1 MFNRLQ
7 DLSPSDL
14 QGKRV
19 LVREDYNVPM
29 SNGKI
34 DDDSRIV
41 ASLPT
46 LRFLVEAGAKVIVV
60 SHFGRPKHSGSNVE
74 FGASCQARPSEMN
87 ELSLAPVSAHLATLL
102 SNTTVVQASD
112 VVGEDA
118 QAKVNALENGQI
130 LVLENVRFEAGEE
143 KNDVELAKA
152 LANFCDIY
160 VNDAFGTSHRAHA
173 STEGVAHYAP
183 KAVAGLLMTAEIDAL
198 GGILSNAPKPVT
210 AIVGGSK
217 VSTKIAVL
225 TNLLDKVDNIIIGGG
240 MAYTFLLAQGY
251 SVGKSL
257 CEPDFVDTAQN
268 IMAKAKANGVNV
280 YLSQDIVVA
289 DDFSPTAN
297 TQTVDA
303 TAIPDGWEGMDIGP
317 KTRQIFCDVV
327 LSSASILW
335 NGPVGVF
342 EWDAFANGTKA
353 LAEAVATA
361 TTQGIKTVLGGGDT
375 VSAVE
380 KFQYP
385 KTAFTHVST
394 GGGASLE
401 FIEGKELPGIQ
412 ALKVKASV

>member
-46 LRFLVEAGAKVIVV
+46 LRLLVEAGAKVIIA
-60 SHFGRPKHSGSNVE
+60 SHFCRPKGVD
-74 FGASCQARPSEMN
+74 PS
-87 ELSLAPVSAHLATLL
+87 LSLAPVSAHLATLMP
-102 SNTTVVQASD
+102 NTKVMQATD
-112 VVGEDA
+112 VVGADA

-130 LVLENVRFEAGEE
+130 LMLENVRFEAGEE
-143 KNDVELAKA
+143 KNDAELSKA
-152 LANFCDIY
+152 LADFCDIY
-160 VNDAFGTSHRAHA
+160 VNDAFGTSHRAHS

-183 KAVAGLLMTAEIDAL
+183 QAIAGVLMTAEIDAL
-198 GGILSNAPKPVT
+198 GGILTDAPKPVT

-257 CEPDFVDTAQN
+257 CEPDFVDTAKN
-268 IMAKAKANGVNV
+268 IMAKAKANGVNL

-317 KTRQIFCDVV
+317 KTRQVFCDVV
-327 LSSASILW
+327 LNSASILW

-361 TTQGIKTVLGGGDT
+361 TVKGIKTVLGGGDT

-380 KFQYP
+380 KFKYP

-401 FIEGKELPGIQ
+401 FIEGKALPGIQ
-412 ALKVKASV
+412 ALQVKASV

>member
-46 LRFLVEAGAKVIVV
+46 LRLLVEAGAKVIIA
-60 SHFGRPKHSGSNVE
+60 SHFCRPKGVD
-74 FGASCQARPSEMN
+74 PS
-87 ELSLAPVSAHLATLL
+87 LSLAPVSAHLATLMP
-102 SNTTVVQASD
+102 NTKVMQATD
-112 VVGEDA
+112 VVGADA

-130 LVLENVRFEAGEE
+130 LMLENVRFEAGEE
-143 KNDVELAKA
+143 KNDAELSKA
-152 LANFCDIY
+152 LADFCDIY
-160 VNDAFGTSHRAHA
+160 VNDAFGTSHRAHS

-183 KAVAGLLMTAEIDAL
+183 QAIAGVLMTAEIDAL
-198 GGILSNAPKPVT
+198 GGILTDAPKPVT

-257 CEPDFVDTAQN
+257 CEPDFVDTAKN
-268 IMAKAKANGVNV
+268 IMAKAKANGVNL

-317 KTRQIFCDVV
+317 TTRQVFCDVV
-327 LSSASILW
+327 LNSASILW

-361 TTQGIKTVLGGGDT
+361 TVKGIKTVLGGGDT

-380 KFQYP
+380 KFKYP

-401 FIEGKELPGIQ
+401 FIEGKALPGIQ
-412 ALKVKASV
+412 ALQVKASV